1 LLILICAMVFNDFK
15 PLHFAKQT
23 RSEQRLF
30 FAWVLSHRS
39 HLAFCR
45 AIATCLTAGWVGVA
59 LPLPPAQAE
68 NTPYCQQT
76 TAAIAQ
82 KEKLRVDAVKGN
94 ADAQKKYKALLV
106 QQGDRLRTCRTQ
118 TWPQNQ
124 AIWIRLYACDAKP
137 GVLEAVLDRIVDRG
151 YNQVYVEAFYS
162 GRALLPANQNV
173 TPWMST
179 LAGSGADNVD
189 LLAQAIQKGRARGLK
204 VYAWMFG
211 MNFGANYVRR
221 FDRQQTLAKNGLGQT
236 SLTAKVMP
244 GLSTDLGQLN
254 PDEVFVDPYSP
265 QARQDY
271 STLIAA
277 IAQRK
282 PDGILFDYIR
292 YPRGSGS
299 ASVASKV
306 QDLWVYGDASQ
317 QTLLQR
323 AQNASGME
331 LLRRFLQ
338 SGFLKAD
345 DLKETNSVKGLATS
359 KLSEQRPVWQGIDTG
374 RIPSN
379 LPTAKQATLFQSELW
394 RLAVAHAGQGV
405 IDFVNEAVGN
415 VQTQG
420 IATGLVFFPDGNL
433 TIGQGYDSRLQLW
446 DRFPATT
453 EWHPMAYGVCGN
465 TSCIMQ
471 QIERVL
477 SRAPAGVQVKP
488 VLAGVWQKSV
498 GNRPPLEAQMQVLYR
513 LAPQLTS
520 VSHFAYS
527 WQEPGSDRDRKAC
540 IVRP

>member
-1 LLILICAMVFNDFK
+1 MLILIGAMVF
-15 PLHFAKQT
+15 FATQSS
-23 RSEQRLF
+23 SEQQLS
-30 FAWVLSHRS
+30 FALMFGHRS
-39 HLAFCR
+39 RLVFCR
-45 AIATCLTAGWVGVA
+45 ALITCITAGLVGAV
-59 LPLPPAQAE
+59 LPLQSAQAE

-76 TAAIAQ
+76 AAAIAQ
-82 KEKLRVDAVKGN
+82 KERLRVEVVKGN

-106 QQGDRLRTCRTQ
+106 QQGDRLRTCRSQ

-137 GVLEAVLDRIVDRG
+137 GGLEAVLDRIVDRG
-151 YNQVYVEAFYS
+151 YNQVYVEAFYT
-162 GRALLPANQNV
+162 GRALLPVNQNA
-173 TPWMST
+173 TPWLST

-211 MNFGANYVRR
+211 LNFGANYMRR

-236 SLTAKVMP
+236 SLTAHVMP
-244 GLSTDLGQLN
+244 GLSTELGKLN

-292 YPRGSGS
+292 YPRGTGS

-323 AQNASGME
+323 AQNASGVE

-338 SGFLKAD
+338 NGFLKAN
-345 DLKETNSVKGLATS
+345 DLKETNSVKDLTTS
-359 KLSEQRPVWQGIDTG
+359 KLAEQRPGWQGIDTA
-374 RIPSN
+374 RIPAN
-379 LPTAKQATLFQSELW
+379 LPTAKQATLFQAELW

-405 IDFVNEAVGN
+405 IDFVNEATGN
-415 VQTQG
+415 VQNRG
-420 IATGLVFFPDGNL
+420 MATGVVFFPDGNL
-433 TIGQGYDSRLQLW
+433 TVGQGYDSRLQLW
-446 DRFPATT
+446 DRFPASA
-453 EWHPMAYGVCGN
+453 EWHPMAYAVCGN

-471 QIERVL
+471 QIQRVL

-513 LAPQLTS
+513 MAPQLKS

-540 IVRP
+540 AVRP

>member
-1 LLILICAMVFNDFK
+1 MMSNYSKSGMHGVTQFFSRQLPSVLAVPQPFRVF
-15 PLHFAKQT
+15 
-23 RSEQRLF
+23 RSVIG
-30 FAWVLSHRS
+30 A
-39 HLAFCR
+39 
-45 AIATCLTAGWVGVA
+45 CLTAGLIGVSIPLQPA
-59 LPLPPAQAE
+59 LAE

-76 TAAIAQ
+76 SAAIAQ
-82 KEKLRVDAVKGN
+82 KEKLRQEAIKGN
-94 ADAQKKYKALLV
+94 GDAKKKYKAILK
-106 QQGDRLRTCRTQ
+106 QQGDRLRNCRAR
-118 TWPQNQ
+118 TWPKNQ

-137 GVLEAVLDRIVDRG
+137 GALEAVLDRIVDRG
-151 YNQVYVEAFYS
+151 YNQVYVEAFYT
-162 GRALLPANQNV
+162 GRALLPANQNP
-173 TPWMST
+173 TPWLST

-189 LLAQAIQKGRARGLK
+189 LLAQAIQKGRERGLK

-221 FDRQQTLAKNGLGQT
+221 FDRQQALAKNGLGQT
-236 SLTAKVMP
+236 SLTAKVLP

-254 PDEVFVDPYSP
+254 PDEVFIDPYSP
-265 QARQDY
+265 QVRQDY
-271 STLIAA
+271 SLLIGA

-292 YPRGSGS
+292 YPRGSGG

-306 QDLWVYGDASQ
+306 QDLWIYGDASQ

-323 AQNASGME
+323 AQNASGLE

-338 SGFLKAD
+338 YGFLKAD
-345 DLKETNSVKGLATS
+345 DLKETNSVKNL
-359 KLSEQRPVWQGIDTG
+359 KLSQASEQRPAWQGIDTS
-374 RIPSN
+374 RIPTN
-379 LPTAKQATLFQSELW
+379 LPTAQQASLFQAELW
-394 RLAVAHAGQGV
+394 RLTVAHAGQGV
-405 IDFVNEAVGN
+405 IDFVSEAVGA
-415 VQTQG
+415 VQNRG
-420 IATGLVFFPDGNL
+420 IPSGVVFFPDGNL

-446 DRFPATT
+446 DRFPTT
-453 EWHPMAYGVCGN
+453 AEWHPMAYGVCGN

-471 QIERVL
+471 QIQRVI

-513 LAPQLTS
+513 LAPHITS

-540 IVRP
+540 TFRP